1 MRARLPRE
9 AAIVLDGG
17 DIAGFAMTTM
27 DPYGIAAKLAQP
39 ERPVVV
45 ITGDGS
51 FGLGAMEFDTAV
63 RHGVPIVC
71 VIGNDTAWGQ
81 VRHGQEAAFGPG
93 RTPDTSLGWRSYE
106 KVVAALGGYGERV
119 ERLDAVGPAL
129 ERAFASGLPVCI
141 NVPTDPTPVFC
152 GMTAM
157 WPIT

>member
-1 MRARLPRE
+1 MGVG
-9 AAIVLDGG
+9 I
-17 DIAGFAMTTM
+17 
-27 DPYGIAAKLAQP
+27 PYGIAAKLAQP

-81 VRHGQEAAFGPG
+81 VKHGQEAAFGPD
-93 RTPDTSLGWRSYE
+93 RTPGTGLGWRSYE
-106 KVVAALGGYGERV
+106 KVVAALGGYGERID
-119 ERLDAVGPAL
+119 RLDEVGPAL
-129 ERAFASGLPVCI
+129 ERAFASGLPACI
-141 NVPTDPTPVFC
+141 NVPTDPTAVFR
-152 GMTAM
+152 GMTAL

>member
-1 MRARLPRE
+1 VHLGRRFRAPE
-9 AAIVLDGG
+9 GVGI
-17 DIAGFAMTTM
+17 
-27 DPYGIAAKLAQP
+27 PYGIAAKLAQP

-81 VRHGQEAAFGPG
+81 VRHGQEAAFGPD
-93 RTPDTSLGWRSYE
+93 RTPGTGLGWRSYE
-106 KVVAALGGYGERV
+106 KVVAA
-119 ERLDAVGPAL
+119 
-129 ERAFASGLPVCI
+129 CI
-141 NVPTDPTPVFC
+141 NVPTDPSAVFR

-157 WPIT
+157 CPITSLPADGRPPRAPARPGTPCACRDG